1 MEKRSGLNM
10 ERVKIARRTMVLFFV
25 VDTSGSMAGDKIGS
39 VNDAIRETVPDL
51 RDLSDSNPDAAIKV
65 AALQFDTDARW
76 LYSQPVDS
84 ADFQWNDLQ
93 IGGLT
98 SLGLA
103 LGKLNEKLSKTQF
116 LQEAAGSFAPV
127 IILLSDG
134 GPTDDYKKG
143 LEDIKKNNWFKHAI
157 KIAIAIGNG
166 ADKNVLAEFTG
177 NSEAVIEVHN
187 RSALKAIIKFVS
199 VTSSQV
205 NSKSSGVEDAS
216 KQDKVISQVKDYV
229 DTQNIEDVGLDEFN

>member
-1 MEKRSGLNM
+1 MS
-10 ERVKIARRTMVLFFV
+10 
-25 VDTSGSMAGDKIGS
+25 GDKIGS

-51 RDLSDSNPDAAIKV
+51 RDLSENNPDASIKI

-76 LYSQPVDS
+76 LYPQPVES
-84 ADFQWNDLQ
+84 SDFQWTDLQ
-93 IGGLT
+93 TGGLT

-103 LGKLNEKLSKTQF
+103 MEKLNEKLSKSQF

-134 GPTDDYKKG
+134 GPTDNYKKG
-143 LEDIKKNNWFKHAI
+143 LEDIKKNNWFKYAI
-157 KIAIAIGNG
+157 KIAIAIGND
-166 ADKNVLAEFTG
+166 ADKNVLTEFAG

-205 NSKSSGVEDAS
+205 SSKSNGVEDVS
-216 KQDKVISQVKDYV
+216 KQDKVISQVKNYV
-229 DTQNIEDVGLDEFN
+229 DTQNIEDTDLDEFD

>member
-1 MEKRSGLNM
+1 MDTN
-10 ERVKIARRTMVLFFV
+10 RVKIDRRTMTLFFI
-25 VDTSGSMAGDKIGS
+25 VDTSGSMAGAKIGS
-39 VNDAIRETVPDL
+39 VNDAIRETIPDL
-51 RDLSDSNPDAAIKV
+51 QELSDNNPDAAIKI

-76 LYSQPVDS
+76 LYPQPIDS
-84 ADFQWNDLQ
+84 ADFRWNDLQ
-93 IGGLT
+93 VSGLT

-103 LGKLNEKLSKTQF
+103 LNTLNEKLSKSQF

-134 GPTDDYKKG
+134 APTDHYKDG
-143 LEDIKKNNWFKHAI
+143 LENIKKNNWFKHAI
-157 KIAIAIGNG
+157 KIAIAIGND

-187 RSALKAIIKFVS
+187 RSALKAIIRFVS

-205 NSKSSGVEDAS
+205 SSQSSSVDDAS
-216 KQDKVISQVKDYV
+216 KQDKVISQVRDYV
-229 DTQNIEDVGLDEFN
+229 DTQNIDDTDLDEFN

>member
-1 MEKRSGLNM
+1 
-10 ERVKIARRTMVLFFV
+10 MVLFFL
-25 VDTSGSMAGDKIGS
+25 VDTSGSMVGDKIGS

-51 RDLSDSNPDAAIKV
+51 QDLSNSNADAAIKI
-65 AALQFDTDARW
+65 ATLQFATDVQW
-76 LYSQPVDS
+76 LYPQPIDS
-84 ADFQWNDLQ
+84 GDFRWNDLQ
-93 IGGLT
+93 VGGLT
-98 SLGLA
+98 SLGSA
-103 LGKLNEKLSKTQF
+103 LNELNKKLSKSQF

-143 LEDIKKNNWFKHAI
+143 LDSIKQNNWFKHAI
-157 KIAIAIGNG
+157 KIAIAIGND
-166 ADKNVLAEFTG
+166 ADKNVLTEFTG

-205 NSKSSGVEDAS
+205 NSKSSGVEDTS
-216 KQDKVISQVKDYV
+216 KQDKVVSQVKNFV
-229 DTQNIEDVGLDEFN
+229 DTQNIEDTDLDEFD

>member
-1 MEKRSGLNM
+1 MNT

-51 RDLSDSNPDAAIKV
+51 RDLSYGNPDASIKI
-65 AALQFDTDARW
+65 AALQFDTDAHW
-76 LYSQPVDS
+76 LYPQPVES
-84 ADFQWNDLQ
+84 SDFQWTDLQ

-103 LGKLNEKLSKTQF
+103 LDKLNEKLSKSQF

-134 GPTDDYKKG
+134 EPTDDYKRG
-143 LEDIKKNNWFKHAI
+143 LDNIKKNNWFKHAI
-157 KIAIAIGNG
+157 KIAIAIGND
-166 ADKNVLAEFTG
+166 ADKNVLTEFTG

-205 NSKSSGVEDAS
+205 SSKSNGVEDAS
-216 KQDKVISQVKDYV
+216 KQDKVISQVKNYV
-229 DTQNIEDVGLDEFN
+229 DTQNIEDTDLDEFD

>member
-1 MEKRSGLNM
+1 MNT

-51 RDLSDSNPDAAIKV
+51 RDLSDGNPDASIKI
-65 AALQFDTDARW
+65 AALQFDTDAHW
-76 LYSQPVDS
+76 LYPQPVES
-84 ADFQWNDLQ
+84 SDFQWTDLQ

-103 LGKLNEKLSKTQF
+103 LDKLNEKLSKSQF

-134 GPTDDYKKG
+134 EPTDDYKRG
-143 LEDIKKNNWFKHAI
+143 LDNIKKNNWFKHAI
-157 KIAIAIGNG
+157 KIAIAIGND
-166 ADKNVLAEFTG
+166 ADKNVLTEFTG

-187 RSALKAIIKFVS
+187 RSALKSIIKFVS

-205 NSKSSGVEDAS
+205 SSKSNGVEDAS
-216 KQDKVISQVKDYV
+216 KQDKVISQVKNYV
-229 DTQNIEDVGLDEFN
+229 DTQNIEDTDLDEFD